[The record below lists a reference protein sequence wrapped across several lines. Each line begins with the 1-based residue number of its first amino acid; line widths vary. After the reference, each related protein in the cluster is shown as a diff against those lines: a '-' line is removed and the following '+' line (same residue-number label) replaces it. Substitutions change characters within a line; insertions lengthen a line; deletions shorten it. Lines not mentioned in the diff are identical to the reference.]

1 MPQGVFLNYCP
12 TSARVADSPPRC
24 RELSGLFQRRLRGA
38 SSAAGRVAGVG
49 SSRARKTVAPR
60 EPVCDRCR
68 VPQPILRTARL
79 LLVPLAG
86 RHLGLEAR
94 LDSDPEVLRYLDRR
108 ARSRDEVGEQYA
120 YLQVA
125 DDLERRISEGE
136 IEVKLPSERDL
147 AEDYGVA

>member
-1 MPQGVFLNYCP
+1 
-12 TSARVADSPPRC
+12 
-24 RELSGLFQRRLRGA
+24 
-38 SSAAGRVAGVG
+38 VAGVG

-147 AEDYGVA
+147 AEDYGVAYTTIRRAMEVLRERRLIITRHGRGTFITRGQ